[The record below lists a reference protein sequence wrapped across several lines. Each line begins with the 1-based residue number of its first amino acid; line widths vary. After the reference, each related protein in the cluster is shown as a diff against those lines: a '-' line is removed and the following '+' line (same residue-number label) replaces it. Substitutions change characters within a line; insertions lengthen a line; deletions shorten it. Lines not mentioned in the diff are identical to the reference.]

1 MKEAA
6 ILFFVYN
13 FVRNQWILML
23 FSLIDLEM
31 NARCKGM
38 NLIYLAQF
46 TLLHYLVIVET
57 LKK

>member
-38 NLIYLAQF
+38 NLIYLA
-46 TLLHYLVIVET
+46 
-57 LKK
+57 